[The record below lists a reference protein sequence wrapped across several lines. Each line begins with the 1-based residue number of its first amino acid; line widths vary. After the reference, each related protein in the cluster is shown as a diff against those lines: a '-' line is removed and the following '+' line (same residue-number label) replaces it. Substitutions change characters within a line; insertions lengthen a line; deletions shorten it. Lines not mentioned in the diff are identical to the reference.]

1 LSQTGSKDLAG
12 FFQEIQETQEQLQK
26 RIGNLETKLK
36 TFEEQQE
43 KPYGYPYG
51 AAFFRAVLRFINRM
65 KPKDLD
71 DLKKRLQQLAGQGE
85 KIDFSD
91 FENWTLITLPTGE
104 QARFIAAKD
113 EADCKAKGG
122 TWKAG
127 RCFIVEGEGEIL
139 GGEKAYPAPL
149 IAKLLAYLTR
159 QEGTEWN
166 KRKTSYVKRL
176 LGARGEEL
184 PTLTE
189 EEKERLF
196 KDAEEFEKAPM
207 EGVVLKE
214 TGEAE
219 PIVFLPTSKETG
231 EEEDKIGETWLTHGL
246 EHQLKEEKQNE

>member
-26 RIGNLETKLK
+26 RIGDLETKLK
-36 TFEEQQE
+36 SFEEQQE

-51 AAFFRAVLRFINRM
+51 AAFFRACLRFINRM

-71 DLKKRLQQLAGQGE
+71 DLKRRLQQLAGGE

-91 FENWTLITLPTGE
+91 SEDWTLVTLPTGE
-104 QARFIAAKD
+104 QARFIAAED

-127 RCFIVEGEGEIL
+127 RCFVVVGEGEKEE
-139 GGEKAYPAPL
+139 GEKAYPAPL

-189 EEKERLF
+189 EEREQLF

-219 PIVFLPTSKETG
+219 PIVFLPTSRETG
-231 EEEDKIGETWLTHGL
+231 EEEDKIVEEWLTHGL
-246 EHQLKEEKQNE
+246 EHQLKGGEENE